1 MPTEMM
7 RSIFLLFALVFFA
20 LHGSAQFNIAER
32 DKQEKQYINAQN
44 QATSGYAA
52 MVEKAIP
59 PFIIY
64 QNNKLQEFLAN
75 KPKPSLSRDIY
86 GFTDL
91 NQSRLDKYL
100 IASRVSRADFFA
112 SDERKMG
119 ISTMLT
125 QQKTPVSKNPLI
137 IDDQVKKQDDLVATY
152 LNKKKVQN
160 EPELMLTTSESTL
173 EATVPSDNQT
183 SLKDQSVKN
192 ISSVTKSEI
201 LAAQYFPKTE
211 NKPIEE
217 TPKKSQPAEEE
228 PPVKQA
234 KQDPE
239 EVVKNEVQPKPE
251 IIVTIAEEKDDKNE
265 SLEEKAA
272 VPTTTSE
279 VSNFKEVKQAEINPV
294 ASQQEIE
301 KTEETIIEPIRVE
314 PSKEVQTSNTTSE
327 ENYNYDKTFDGVFF
341 HLQVAALSEKKN
353 NDVVS
358 RSFNIDLPVKNIKH
372 NGLYKFYTGSFST
385 YNEAKKRKDELRA
398 NGIDVFII
406 AIQAN
411 KIIDVKHLLT
421 ES

>member
-1 MPTEMM
+1 M
-7 RSIFLLFALVFFA
+7 RSIFLLFALVYCA

-32 DKQEKQYINAQN
+32 DIQEKQYISAQD
-44 QATSGYAA
+44 QATSGFTA
-52 MVEKAIP
+52 MIEKAIP
-59 PFIIY
+59 PFIVY
-64 QNNKLQEFLAN
+64 QNDKLQEFLAN
-75 KPKPSLSRDIY
+75 KSKPSLSRDIY
-86 GFTDL
+86 AFTDL

-100 IASRVSRADFFA
+100 TASRVSRADFFA
-112 SDERKMG
+112 SDERNMAIG
-119 ISTMLT
+119 TMLM

-160 EPELMLTTSESTL
+160 EAELMLTSSESTL
-173 EATVPSDNQT
+173 AATVPSDNQT
-183 SLKDQSVKN
+183 SLKDPSVKN

-201 LAAQYFPKTE
+201 LAAQSFSKTE

-234 KQDPE
+234 KQDH
-239 EVVKNEVQPKPE
+239 EVVNIEVQPEPE
-251 IIVTIAEEKDDKNE
+251 IIVPIAEEKDDNNQRF
-265 SLEEKAA
+265 EENAA
-272 VPTTTSE
+272 VPITTSE
-279 VSNFKEVKQAEINPV
+279 VSNFKEVKQAEINPI

-301 KTEETIIEPIRVE
+301 KTEETRIEPMRVE
-314 PSKEVQTSNTTSE
+314 PSKDVQTSNTTTE
-327 ENYNYDKTFDGVFF
+327 ENYNYDKTFEGVFF
-341 HLQVAALSEKKN
+341 HLQIAALSQKKN

-358 RSFNIDLPVKNIKH
+358 RSFNINLPIKNIKH
-372 NGLYKFYTGSFST
+372 NGLYKYYTGSFST
-385 YNEAKKRKDELRA
+385 YNEAKKQKDEFRA

-411 KIIDVKHLLT
+411 NIIDVKHILS